1 MLNEILLIGA
11 LATGAAGSE
20 LNQGDVA
27 PKADGTAPAPA
38 KKPGPDVSKM
48 PFTPYSIQEV
58 VKFHLPEIQKCYD
71 DVVLEIGKHPP
82 EGKVFATFTVMPNGL
97 TSKVKIDRKKTTI
110 KNDRIHDCVTDAIKG
125 WEFPKPS
132 DAREHPIEYP
142 FDLKMEKEK

>member
-1 MLNEILLIGA
+1 MITHLILIAA
-11 LATGAAGSE
+11 LAQAGATE

-71 DVVLEIGKHPP
+71 DVVLEIGKNPP
-82 EGKVFATFTVMPNGL
+82 EGKVMAVFSVASTGL
-97 TSKVKIDRKKTTI
+97 TDKVKIDRKKTTI
-110 KNDRIHDCVTDAIKG
+110 KNQRIQDCVTDAIRG
-125 WEFPKPS
+125 WEFPKPT
-132 DAREHPIEYP
+132 DGREHPIEYP
-142 FDLKMEKEK
+142 FELKVAKEK